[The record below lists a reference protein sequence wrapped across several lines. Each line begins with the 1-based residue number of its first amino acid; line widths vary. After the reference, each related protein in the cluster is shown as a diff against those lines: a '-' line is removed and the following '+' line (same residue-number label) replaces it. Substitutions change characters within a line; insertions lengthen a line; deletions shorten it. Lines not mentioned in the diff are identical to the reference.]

1 MAEVN
6 EFYEEGTKS
15 VSVSKDQVV
24 LQDLE
29 KAAEGGGAGGEGGGS
44 GGETAEEKAAKEA
57 AAKEAAANPEAAAK
71 AAEEAA
77 KKAAET
83 AAANENTKGEFFEKF
98 KTAAPE
104 NKAADEKKPETP
116 ENKEVVIPDDVKQ
129 KLESYEAELKKYKEL
144 PLAKLLGGDYDLTQV
159 DLKDL
164 LKKAVGE
171 DYSNLPDEKL
181 IEKSLKANPMFEQL
195 SEDEQKEEIESLTEK
210 FKGMSKLEL
219 LTERGKLI
227 SSLSSAQPNEILAHL
242 QEIQEAQKKLVN
254 PDEFFEKKTKETF
267 DQTFEKVRTEV
278 STLSKSIVGQSYKG
292 YTATEEDAAK
302 TEQIFSDQVLNF
314 NTDVATF
321 NAFKAATYDSAV
333 EAAEKRGYEKGIKE
347 QTNPNRNEAGGGGAY
362 MNTKEESS
370 LSNATTADFFE
381 QANKQ

>member
-57 AAKEAAANPEAAAK
+57 AAKEAAANHEAAAK

-98 KTAAPE
+98 KTDAPE
-104 NKAADEKKPETP
+104 KKPAEAGKPETP

-195 SEDEQKEEIESLTEK
+195 SEDEQKEEIDNLTEK

-254 PDEFFEKKTKETF
+254 PDEVEK
-267 DQTFEKVRTEV
+267 
-278 STLSKSIVGQSYKG
+278 YC
-292 YTATEEDAAK
+292 
-302 TEQIFSDQVLNF
+302 
-314 NTDVATF
+314 
-321 NAFKAATYDSAV
+321 
-333 EAAEKRGYEKGIKE
+333 
-347 QTNPNRNEAGGGGAY
+347 
-362 MNTKEESS
+362 
-370 LSNATTADFFE
+370 
-381 QANKQ
+381 